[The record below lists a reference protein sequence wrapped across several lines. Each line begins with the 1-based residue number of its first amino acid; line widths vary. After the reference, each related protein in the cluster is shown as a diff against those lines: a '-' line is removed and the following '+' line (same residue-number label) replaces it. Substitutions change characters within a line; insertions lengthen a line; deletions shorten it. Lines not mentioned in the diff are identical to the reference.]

1 MARPIYI
8 FAGGGTGGHLYPG
21 LAVAEALQRLEE
33 DARIVFACSHRP
45 IDRRILDPT
54 AHAVVVQPVRPLPRR
69 PGEVF
74 RFLRAWGASWL
85 QARQM
90 VRDLRPAA
98 VLGLGG
104 FAAGPVVR
112 RAAVEGAPT
121 ALINSD
127 AVPGRANRYLAD
139 RCDVIFTQFP
149 VAATHFRAKHGDKV
163 RCVGCPV
170 RAGIVAA
177 DRDEAMR
184 CFALDPSR
192 RTLLVLGGSQGARS
206 VNEAVAALAA
216 DLETLADQW
225 QVLHVTGPDGVGTTA
240 ASGAVRRVAY
250 CERMDLAYAAAD
262 LALCRSGA
270 STMAELAATG
280 TPAVLMPYPYHADDQ
295 QRLNAAGFSEAGAGE
310 IVTDAVEPAVNAE
323 ALRRELIPLMSDPA
337 RLTRMTEA
345 AKAIGGQDA
354 AEEVAAW
361 LVGSGHAQP
370 GGAAPR
376 RS

>member
-21 LAVAEALQRLEE
+21 LAVGEALQRAEP
-33 DARIVFACSHRP
+33 DARIVFACSDRP

-54 AHAVVVQPVRPLPRR
+54 PHGVVVQPVRPLPRR
-69 PGEVF
+69 PAKVGG
-74 RFLRAWGASWL
+74 FLLAWGASWL

-112 RAAVEGAPT
+112 RAAGEGVPV

-149 VAATHFRAKHGDKV
+149 AAEMHFRAKHRGKV

-170 RAGIVAA
+170 RQAIARG

-184 CFALDPSR
+184 RFDLDPSR

-206 VNEAVAALAA
+206 VNEALAALSGDIEA
-216 DLETLADQW
+216 LADRW
-225 QVLHVTGPDGVGTTA
+225 QVLHVTGPDQVDA
-240 ASGAVRRVAY
+240 AGASDSIRRLAY
-250 CERMDLAYAAAD
+250 CERMDLAYATAD
-262 LALCRSGA
+262 VALCRAGA

-295 QRLNAAGFSEAGAGE
+295 QRLNAAGFSETGAGV
-310 IVTDAVEPAVNAE
+310 IVTDAVDPAVNAD
-323 ALRRELIPLMSDPA
+323 ALRSELIALMSDPE
-337 RLTRMTEA
+337 RLERMTAA
-345 AKAIGGQDA
+345 AKAIGGHAA
-354 AEEVAAW
+354 AEEIAAW
-361 LVGSGHAQP
+361 LVRARQI
-370 GGAAPR
+370 
-376 RS
+376 